1 MSPPVFYLAPPYP
14 SAPAC
19 ILPGIPISLST
30 GRVGLGYRG
39 QDRSVAK
46 RMRGLGQ
53 TVDVLSL
60 PLRVRR
66 SVCPFVRQGSG
77 VSGAKAEVPPNP
89 DVQALS
95 LGKSCGLCGFPPVFL
110 SGTSVSVTQA
120 PPP

>member
-1 MSPPVFYLAPPYP
+1 
-14 SAPAC
+14 
-19 ILPGIPISLST
+19 
-30 GRVGLGYRG
+30 
-39 QDRSVAK
+39 
-46 RMRGLGQ
+46 MRGLGQ

-95 LGKSCGLCGFPPVFL
+95 LGKSCGLCGFSPVFL

-120 PPP
+120 PLP